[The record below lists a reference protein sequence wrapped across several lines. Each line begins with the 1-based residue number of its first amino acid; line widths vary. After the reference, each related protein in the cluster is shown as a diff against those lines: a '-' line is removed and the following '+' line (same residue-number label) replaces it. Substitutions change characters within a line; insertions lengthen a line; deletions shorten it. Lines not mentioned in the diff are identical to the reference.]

1 MCAETIPNEESA
13 NRESAIRESANT
25 ESALTANLDNRDRND
40 GDRNDGD
47 RKTMTLRSPASEVAD
62 SDNLYA
68 SRPCLD
74 KGFVRLVDYMGS
86 DDSIVQAARVSY
98 GKGTKKRSEDRGLI
112 RYLLRHSH
120 TTPFE
125 MVEFK
130 FHVKLPIFVARQWIR
145 HRTANVNEYS
155 GRYSVMEDEFYM
167 PEMSNIHF
175 QSKLNKQGRD
185 DSVDHEPSE
194 ALRQQFIDKAE
205 ETQRKSYSDY
215 QEFIEVDLARELAR
229 INLPLSMY
237 TQWYWK
243 IDLHNLFHFLRLRMD
258 DHAQYEIRVYAQA
271 MAEIVKEVTPLA
283 YAAFEDYVLNAVKF
297 TKGELKL
304 MQSMFAGISIDE
316 KAAKDC
322 GVSKREI
329 RELEDKLKFIQTM

>member
-1 MCAETIPNEESA
+1 MTNSIKETATEEA
-13 NRESAIRESANT
+13 VI
-25 ESALTANLDNRDRND
+25 
-40 GDRNDGD
+40 
-47 RKTMTLRSPASEVAD
+47 D
-62 SDNLYA
+62 SDVETSNDLYA
-68 SRPCLD
+68 VRPCLD
-74 KGFVRLVDYMGS
+74 KGFVRLVDFMGS

-155 GRYSVMEDEFYM
+155 GRYSVMEDEFYV
-167 PEMSNIHF
+167 PRNEDIHF

-185 DSVDHEPSE
+185 DSAQGEPSE
-194 ALRQQFIDKAE
+194 ELRKKFSESSLEIQGRA
-205 ETQRKSYSDY
+205 YSEY
-215 QEFIEVDLARELAR
+215 LEFVEADLARELAR
-229 INLPLSMY
+229 INLPVSNY

-258 DHAQYEIRVYAQA
+258 SHAQYEIRVFAQA
-271 MAEIVKEVTPLA
+271 MADIVKEVTPIA
-283 YAAFEDYVLNAVKF
+283 YAAFEDYSLNAIKF
-297 TKGELKL
+297 NQGELKL
-304 MQSMFAGISIDE
+304 MQKAFAQVALDE
-316 KAAKDC
+316 AAAKSC

-329 RELEDKLKFIQTM
+329 AELENKLAMIKKL